1 MCGIVGYVGKDN
13 AIEVLHNGLKKLE
26 YRGYDSA
33 GIAFFGNDKLKII
46 KKAGTVD
53 NLFEHTSDKVA
64 NIGIGH
70 TRWATHGKA
79 TDQNS
84 HPHKSFYG
92 KVCLVH
98 NGIVENFLELK
109 NTYLKNTKFASET
122 DTEIVANLIEKFYI
136 KTNNKLKSIFETI
149 KLLKGSF
156 ALAILFD
163 DDTENIYF
171 AKQTSPLCLGI
182 SKTGNMISSDILGLN
197 KKTKKYVDLQD
208 GDFGKISKN
217 RIEIYDK
224 DFKQKNIEYKN
235 LQKNI
240 ASATK
245 QGYPHF
251 MIKEIYEIPQVI
263 KNTAKIYA
271 SKNSPL
277 KKINESYFNFVE
289 RIMLVACGT
298 SYHACKVG
306 EILLQNYGFDA
317 TSQIA
322 SEFIC
327 TAQTITKNTLCIFV
341 SQSGETADTISAVNI
356 AKKYGAKTVCITN
369 VVSSNITKI
378 CDYTLPINCGAEI
391 AVASTKAYIGQLVAL
406 HIFAEFLYNQKTTF
420 FKKAKERYLN
430 NNYKNVKIDEKN
442 KKISKKLQNLCN
454 FIDTNDFNQQS
465 KILVKEVINAKNVFM
480 LGKSLDFVT
489 AMEAALKLKEISY
502 INCVAYPSGEL
513 KHGTISLIDKDS
525 LTFVFATQENSLSK
539 NMNIIKQIKSRGG
552 KIAVIT
558 QFDEL
563 LNSNEIDFKI
573 SLPCIDENLIEI
585 VSVIPMQLLAYNTA
599 TKLGHN
605 PDKPR
610 NLAKSVTVE

>member
-1 MCGIVGYVGKDN
+1 M
-13 AIEVLHNGLKKLE
+13 E

-79 TDQNS
+79 TNQNS

-109 NTYLKNTKFASET
+109 NTYLKDIELISET
-122 DTEIVANLIEKFYI
+122 DTEIVANLIEKFYME
-136 KTNNKLKSIFETI
+136 TNNKLKSIFETI

-163 DDTENIYF
+163 DDKENIYF

-182 SKTGNMISSDILGLN
+182 SRTGNMISSDILGLN

-208 GDFGKISKN
+208 GDFGKIGKKT
-217 RIEIYDK
+217 IEIFDK

-271 SKNSPL
+271 SKNNPF
-277 KKINESYFNFVE
+277 KKINESYFDFVE

-298 SYHACKVG
+298 SHHACKVG
-306 EILLQNYGFDA
+306 EMLLQNYGFDA

-327 TAQTITKNTLCIFV
+327 TPQTITKNTLCIFV

-356 AKKYGAKTVCITN
+356 AKKYGAKTVCISN

-442 KKISKKLQNLCN
+442 KKISKKLQKNIKKLQNLCN
-454 FIDTNDFNQQS
+454 FIDTNNFNQQS
-465 KILVKEVINAKNVFM
+465 KTLVKEVINTKNVFM
-480 LGKSLDFVT
+480 LGKSLDYVT
-489 AMEAALKLKEISY
+489 AMEAALKLKEITY

-513 KHGTISLIDKDS
+513 KHGTISLVDKNS
-525 LTFVFATQENSLSK
+525 LTFVFATQKNLLSK

-563 LNSNEIDFKI
+563 LSDSQIDYKI
-573 SLPCIDENLIEI
+573 SLPRADESLVEI
-585 VSVIPMQLLAYNTA
+585 ISIIPMQLLAYNTA

-605 PDKPR
+605 PDMPR